1 MDEFQEI
8 LQDFLIESF
17 ELIEQLDQDLVELE
31 SRPDDLDLLNRI
43 FRVAHTIKG
52 ASSFL
57 NFDVLTHLTHH
68 MENLLNMARHGDLVI
83 DADVMDVIL
92 ESIDLMKAL
101 LVRIRDSGADAGL
114 EVGQCVERLDA
125 VANGTP
131 LSSVT
136 ETVTVTASETVV
148 AVEPQTDAEEEADY
162 SGMSEA
168 EVEAEIERLI
178 AQRQAEDAAKRANK
192 ANSSA
197 PVEEEPDYE
206 GMDDAEVEA
215 EIERLLAK
223 RQAEDAAKRAQKAAE
238 TSTAPSVAAPVA
250 APITSEPM
258 PQSEPIPAPVPVAPA
273 APAVQPKVEAKPAT
287 PVARRAAEPKE
298 EGENRGGGAVEQT
311 IRVDVKRLDH
321 LMNLIGEL
329 VLGKNRLI
337 KINDDVEERY
347 EGEAFLEE
355 LNQVVSIVSLVTTD
369 LQIAVMKTR
378 MLPIGKVFNKFPR
391 MIRDLS
397 RELNKKIELEITG
410 EETELD
416 KSIVEEIGDPLV
428 HIIRNSCDHGIET
441 PDVRLSSGKEET
453 GTIHLKAYHE
463 GNHIVIQIIDDGKGL
478 DAEMLKLK
486 SIEKGIITEKEA
498 EGMSEKEA
506 FGLIFRPGFSTA
518 AQVTSVSGRGVG
530 MDVVKTN
537 IEKLN
542 GMIDIDSEVGKGTSM
557 KLKIPLTLA
566 IIQALLVGV
575 QEEYYAI
582 PLASVLETVRISK
595 DEIYT
600 VESRSVMRLRDE
612 VLSLVHI
619 GDIFEVERVFDNSEH
634 AYVVVLG
641 LAESKIGLI
650 VDSLVGQE
658 EIVIKS
664 LGEYL
669 KGIEGIAGATIRGDG
684 GVTLIVDVAA
694 LMQMAKSVKSTVGQE
709 SAEAKGRLGVKNK
722 PSDYKV
728 MIVDD
733 SKTDRTIMR
742 KSLEPMGITLV
753 EATDGIEALNILKQA
768 DHTFDAMLIDIE
780 MPRMDGY
787 SLAAEI
793 KKYNKYKNLPL
804 IAVTSRTGKADRM
817 RGVES
822 GMVEYITKPYSS
834 EYLMNVVK
842 RNIKFN
848 EGL

>member
-8 LQDFLIESF
+8 LQDFLVESF

-31 SRPDDLDLLNRI
+31 NTPEDLELLNGI
-43 FRVAHTIKG
+43 FRVAHTVKG

-68 MENLLNMARHGDLVI
+68 MEDVLNKARHGELILVPDI
-83 DADVMDVIL
+83 MDVVL

-101 LVRIRDSGADAGL
+101 LETIRDTSADAG
-114 EVGQCVERLDA
+114 VDVADCVIKLDA
-125 VANGTP
+125 ITKGQVPESIESPVVVEEVLVEPEPELDYNSMDDAAVEDEIQRL
-131 LSSVT
+131 LSERQAQDKAKRKAKIDAG
-136 ETVTVTASETVV
+136 ETVLAAPSIKKEPS
-148 AVEPQTDAEEEADY
+148 VEPDY
-162 SGMSEA
+162 DNMDDNEI
-168 EVEAEIERLI
+168 EAEIQRLLND
-178 AQRQAEDAAKRANK
+178 RQNEDKAKRK
-192 ANSSA
+192 AKIDAGETVLVA
-197 PVEEEPDYE
+197 PSIVEEVVVTPAPKPTPESLPTPKPTPVVVKKKE
-206 GMDDAEVEA
+206 EE
-215 EIERLLAK
+215 
-223 RQAEDAAKRAQKAAE
+223 QAAAPTKRA
-238 TSTAPSVAAPVA
+238 
-250 APITSEPM
+250 
-258 PQSEPIPAPVPVAPA
+258 PA
-273 APAVQPKVEAKPAT
+273 
-287 PVARRAAEPKE
+287 
-298 EGENRGGGAVEQT
+298 AVEQT

-329 VLGKNRLI
+329 VLAKNRLI

-347 EGEAFLEE
+347 EGEEFLEE

-397 RELNKKIELEITG
+397 RELKKNIELEISG

-441 PDVRLSSGKEET
+441 PDIRAGQGKNEA
-453 GTIHLKAYHE
+453 GTICLKAYNE
-463 GNHIVIQIIDDGKGL
+463 GNQIVIQIDDDGKGL
-478 DAEMLKLK
+478 DATMLKEK
-486 SIEKGIITEKEA
+486 SLEKGIITDKEA
-498 EGMSEKEA
+498 DNMSNKEA
-506 FGLIFRPGFSTA
+506 FSLIFKPGFSTA
-518 AQVTSVSGRGVG
+518 AAVTSVSGRGVG

-542 GMIDIDSEVGKGTSM
+542 GIIDMDSEVGVGTSM

-595 DEIYT
+595 EEIYT
-600 VESRSVMRLRDE
+600 VEGRSVMRLREE

-619 GDIFEVERVFDNSEH
+619 GDIFEVERILDSAEY

-641 LAESKIGLI
+641 LGTSKLGLI
-650 VDSLVGQE
+650 VDTLVGQE

-664 LGEYL
+664 LGDYL

-684 GVTLIVDVAA
+684 GVTLIVDVVA
-694 LMQMAKSVKSTVGQE
+694 LMQMARDVKSTAMISETVGE
-709 SAEAKGRLGVKNK
+709 SSSNTKDKA
-722 PSDYKV
+722 SDYTV

-733 SKTDRTIMR
+733 SKTDRTIMI
-742 KSLEPMGITLV
+742 KALDPLGVTLV
-753 EATDGIEALNILKQA
+753 EATDGQEALNILKA
-768 DHTFDAMLIDIE
+768 GDYNFDGMLIDIE

-787 SLAAEI
+787 TLAGEI

-804 IAVTSRTGKADRM
+804 IAVTSRTGKSDRM

-822 GMVEYITKPYSS
+822 GMVEYITKPYSAD
-834 EYLMNVVK
+834 YLASVVQ
-842 RNIKFN
+842 RNINLKSEF
-848 EGL
+848 LS

>member
-8 LQDFLIESF
+8 LQDFLVESF
-17 ELIEQLDQDLVELE
+17 ELVEKLDEDLVELE
-31 SRPDDLDLLNRI
+31 SNPEDLELLNGI

-68 MENLLNMARHGDLVI
+68 MEDVLNKARHGELVI
-83 DADVMDVIL
+83 TPDIMDVVL
-92 ESIDLMKAL
+92 ESIDLMKTL
-101 LVRIRDSGADAGL
+101 LETIRDTSEDAGIDVSDCVSKLDRVSGGDGNVETPVVEPSGAQ
-114 EVGQCVERLDA
+114 E
-125 VANGTP
+125 
-131 LSSVT
+131 
-136 ETVTVTASETVV
+136 
-148 AVEPQTDAEEEADY
+148 EPAAEESVAEQEDEPDY
-162 SGMSEA
+162 ENMDESEI
-168 EVEAEIERLI
+168 EDEIERLLK
-178 AQRQAEDAAKRANK
+178 QRQAEDKAKREAKIAAGEKVLMPEHDLDEDTKESQDEQPK
-192 ANSSA
+192 A
-197 PVEEEPDYE
+197 EPKPT
-206 GMDDAEVEA
+206 
-215 EIERLLAK
+215 AK
-223 RQAEDAAKRAQKAAE
+223 
-238 TSTAPSVAAPVA
+238 
-250 APITSEPM
+250 
-258 PQSEPIPAPVPVAPA
+258 PAPKPV
-273 APAVQPKVEAKPAT
+273 PKVEAVATEDADAENEDAKAGAPAKRT
-287 PVARRAAEPKE
+287 PA
-298 EGENRGGGAVEQT
+298 AVEQT

-329 VLGKNRLI
+329 VLAKNRLM
-337 KINDDVEERY
+337 KINEEVEERY
-347 EGEAFLEE
+347 EGEEFLEE

-378 MLPIGKVFNKFPR
+378 MLPVGKVFNKFPR

-397 RELNKKIELEITG
+397 RELNKKIELVLAG
-410 EETELD
+410 EDTELD

-428 HIIRNSCDHGIET
+428 HIIRNSCDHGVES
-441 PDVRLSSGKEET
+441 PAERAAKGKDEM
-453 GTIHLKAYHE
+453 GTIGLKAYNE
-463 GNHIVIQIIDDGKGL
+463 GNQIVIQIDDDGKGL
-478 DAEMLKLK
+478 DAEMLKAK
-486 SIEKGIITEKEA
+486 SLEKGIISEKEA
-498 EGMSEKEA
+498 ENMSDKEA
-506 FGLIFRPGFSTA
+506 FGLIFKPGFSTA
-518 AQVTSVSGRGVG
+518 ASVTNVSGRGVG

-542 GMIDIDSEVGKGTSM
+542 GIIDIDSEVGVGTSM

-600 VESRSVMRLRDE
+600 VEGRSVMRLRDD

-619 GDIFEVERVFDNSEH
+619 GDIFEVERILDASDH

-641 LAESKIGLI
+641 LGTSKLGLI
-650 VDSLVGQE
+650 VDTLVGQE

-664 LGEYL
+664 LGDYL
-669 KGIEGIAGATIRGDG
+669 KGIDGIAGATIRGDG
-684 GVTLIVDVAA
+684 GVTLIVDVVA
-694 LMQMAKSVKSTVGQE
+694 LMQMAKDVKTTTMIDA
-709 SAEAKGRLGVKNK
+709 SAEGSASNEKNK
-722 PSDYKV
+722 PSDYTI

-742 KSLEPMGITLV
+742 KSLESMGMTL
-753 EATDGIEALNILKQA
+753 IEAADGQEALGILKSGE
-768 DHTFDAMLIDIE
+768 HNFDAMLVDIE

-787 SLAAEI
+787 SLASEI

-804 IAVTSRTGKADRM
+804 IAVTSRTGKSDRM

-834 EYLMNVVK
+834 DYLASVVARNVNFK
-842 RNIKFN
+842 AEF
-848 EGL
+848 L

>member
-8 LQDFLIESF
+8 LQDFLVESF
-17 ELIEQLDQDLVELE
+17 ELVEKLDEDLVELE
-31 SRPDDLDLLNRI
+31 NNPTDLDLLNGI
-43 FRVAHTIKG
+43 FRVAHTVKG

-68 MENLLNMARHGDLVI
+68 MEDVLNKARHAELVLTPDI
-83 DADVMDVIL
+83 MDVVL

-101 LVRIRDSGADAGL
+101 LETIRDTSEDAGID
-114 EVGQCVERLDA
+114 VSGCVARLDKVSGGDGNVESPVSEA
-125 VANGTP
+125 
-131 LSSVT
+131 SSPV
-136 ETVTVTASETVV
+136 
-148 AVEPQTDAEEEADY
+148 EEEVV
-162 SGMSEA
+162 E
-168 EVEAEIERLI
+168 EEVVEAKEDEPDYENMDDNEIEDEIERLLK
-178 AQRQAEDAAKRANK
+178 QRQAEDKAKREAKIAAGEKVLAAPPEVDDEKPAPKEEPKPEPKPAPTPTPVPAQEAASASGDDAKAGAPAKRA
-192 ANSSA
+192 
-197 PVEEEPDYE
+197 
-206 GMDDAEVEA
+206 
-215 EIERLLAK
+215 
-223 RQAEDAAKRAQKAAE
+223 
-238 TSTAPSVAAPVA
+238 
-250 APITSEPM
+250 
-258 PQSEPIPAPVPVAPA
+258 PA
-273 APAVQPKVEAKPAT
+273 
-287 PVARRAAEPKE
+287 
-298 EGENRGGGAVEQT
+298 AVEQT

-329 VLGKNRLI
+329 VLAKNRLM
-337 KINDDVEERY
+337 KINEEVEERY
-347 EGEAFLEE
+347 EGEEFLEE

-397 RELNKKIELEITG
+397 RELDKKIELVLAG
-410 EETELD
+410 EDTELD

-428 HIIRNSCDHGIET
+428 HIIRNSCDHGVET
-441 PDVRLSSGKEET
+441 PAERLAKGKSET
-453 GTIHLKAYHE
+453 GTIGLKAYNE
-463 GNHIVIQIIDDGKGL
+463 GNQIVIQIDDDGKGL
-478 DAEMLKLK
+478 DAEMLKKK
-486 SIEKGIITEKEA
+486 SLEKGLI
-498 EGMSEKEA
+498 SEKEA
-506 FGLIFRPGFSTA
+506 DNISDKEAFTLIFKPGFSTA
-518 AQVTSVSGRGVG
+518 ASVTSVSGRGVG

-542 GMIDIDSEVGKGTSM
+542 GIIDIDSEIGVGTSM

-600 VESRSVMRLRDE
+600 VEGRSVMRLRDD

-619 GDIFEVERVFDNSEH
+619 GDIFEVERILDASDH

-641 LAESKIGLI
+641 LGTSKLGLI
-650 VDSLVGQE
+650 VDTLVGQE

-664 LGEYL
+664 LGDYL
-669 KGIEGIAGATIRGDG
+669 KGIDGIAGATIRGDG
-684 GVTLIVDVAA
+684 GVTLIVDVVA
-694 LMQMAKSVKSTVGQE
+694 LMQMAKDVKATAMIDS
-709 SAEAKGRLGVKNK
+709 SAEGSSAIAEKTKA
-722 PSDYKV
+722 SDYKV

-742 KSLEPMGITLV
+742 KSIEAMGITLV
-753 EATDGIEALNILKQA
+753 EAADGQEALNILKSGE
-768 DHTFDAMLIDIE
+768 HHFDAMLVDIE

-787 SLAAEI
+787 TLATEI

-804 IAVTSRTGKADRM
+804 IAVTSRTGKSDRM

-822 GMVEYITKPYSS
+822 GMVEYITKPYSAD
-834 EYLMNVVK
+834 YLASVVQRNVNFK
-842 RNIKFN
+842 AEF
-848 EGL
+848 L

>member
-8 LQDFLIESF
+8 LQDFLVEAF
-17 ELIEQLDQDLVELE
+17 ELVEKLDEDLVELE
-31 SRPDDLDLLNRI
+31 STPEDLELLNGI

-68 MENLLNMARHGDLVI
+68 MEDVLNKARHGELI
-83 DADVMDVIL
+83 ITSDVMDVVL
-92 ESIDLMKAL
+92 ESIDLMKSL
-101 LVRIRDSGADAGL
+101 LTIIRDTSTDAG
-114 EVGQCVERLDA
+114 VDVSACVARLDRISGGDA
-125 VANGTP
+125 DVPTP
-131 LSSVT
+131 VT
-136 ETVTVTASETVV
+136 SKPVMEVV
-148 AVEPQTDAEEEADY
+148 IDEPEVQENEPDY
-162 SGMSEA
+162 DNMSDDD
-168 EVEAEIERLI
+168 VEAEIQRLLN
-178 AQRQAEDAAKRANK
+178 QRQEEDKAKRAAKVAAGEEVLAPPPDPDTIVESEKEPK
-192 ANSSA
+192 AEKKHEPIMA
-197 PVEEEPDYE
+197 PVPR
-206 GMDDAEVEA
+206 ASTN
-215 EIERLLAK
+215 AK
-223 RQAEDAAKRAQKAAE
+223 SMNNDEDAKAAVPAKRA
-238 TSTAPSVAAPVA
+238 STTVD
-250 APITSEPM
+250 
-258 PQSEPIPAPVPVAPA
+258 
-273 APAVQPKVEAKPAT
+273 
-287 PVARRAAEPKE
+287 
-298 EGENRGGGAVEQT
+298 QT
-311 IRVDVKRLDH
+311 IRVDVNRLDH

-329 VLGKNRLI
+329 VLAKNRLI

-347 EGEAFLEE
+347 EGEEFLEE

-397 RELNKKIELEITG
+397 RELKKKIELEIKG

-441 PDVRLSSGKEET
+441 PEIRLASGKGEI
-453 GTIHLKAYHE
+453 GIISLKAYNE
-463 GNHIVIQIIDDGKGL
+463 GNQIVIQIDDDGKGL
-478 DAEMLKLK
+478 DADVLKNKAL
-486 SIEKGIITEKEA
+486 EKGLINEKEA
-498 EGMSEKEA
+498 DNMSEKEA
-506 FGLIFRPGFSTA
+506 FMLIMKPGFSTA
-518 AQVTSVSGRGVG
+518 AAVTNVSGRGVG

-537 IEKLN
+537 IEKVN
-542 GMIDIDSEVGKGTSM
+542 GIVDIDSEKGIGSSV

-575 QEEYYAI
+575 QEEAYAI

-600 VESRSVMRLRDE
+600 VESRSVMRLRNE

-619 GDIFEVERVFDNSEH
+619 GDIFEVERILDSGEH

-641 LAESKIGLI
+641 LGVQKLGLI

-694 LMQMAKSVKSTVGQE
+694 LMDIAKNVKATTMMADQKSGLE
-709 SAEAKGRLGVKNK
+709 HSAEKTKS
-722 PSDYKV
+722 SDYKI

-733 SKTDRTIMR
+733 SKTDRMIMR
-742 KSLEPMGITLV
+742 KSLEATGMTLI
-753 EATDGIEALNILKQA
+753 EATDGQEALTILKQG
-768 DHTFDAMLIDIE
+768 DHHFDAMLIDIE

-787 SLAAEI
+787 TLATEI
-793 KKYNKYKNLPL
+793 KKYSRYKQMPL
-804 IAVTSRTGKADRM
+804 IAVTSRTGKSDRM

-822 GMVEYITKPYSS
+822 GMVEYITKPYSADYLSSVVQRNVNFKS
-834 EYLMNVVK
+834 EFLS
-842 RNIKFN
+842 
-848 EGL
+848 

>member
-1 MDEFQEI
+1 MDEFEEI
-8 LQDFLIESF
+8 LQDFLIEAF

-31 SRPDDLDLLNRI
+31 TRPDDLDLLNRI

-68 MENLLNMARHGDLVI
+68 MENLLNMARHGDLII
-83 DADVMDVIL
+83 DANVMDVIL

-101 LVRIRDSGADAGL
+101 LVKIRDSREDSGL
-114 EVGQCVERLDA
+114 DVSGCVARLDA
-125 VANGTP
+125 VANGESAP
-131 LSSVT
+131 AEAAPEVVVQESI
-136 ETVTVTASETVV
+136 VV
-148 AVEPQTDAEEEADY
+148 ASVEEEIDY
-162 SGMSEA
+162 SNMSDA
-168 EVEAEIERLI
+168 EVEAEIERLVAQKNAEAI
-178 AQRQAEDAAKRANK
+178 AKHSTQAPAQI
-192 ANSSA
+192 SA
-197 PVEEEPDYE
+197 SDDEEPDYSN
-206 GMDDAEVEA
+206 MSDAEVEA
-215 EIERLLAK
+215 EIERLLAQK
-223 RQAEDAAKRAQKAAE
+223 NAEAVAKRAGSPAVEIPVVQ
-238 TSTAPSVAAPVA
+238 SAPVVVPTPAPQPKQAAPVA
-250 APITSEPM
+250 KEAPVASAVRRSEP
-258 PQSEPIPAPVPVAPA
+258 
-273 APAVQPKVEAKPAT
+273 KD
-287 PVARRAAEPKE
+287 
-298 EGENRGGGAVEQT
+298 EGESKGGATVEQT

-397 RELNKKIELEITG
+397 RELNKKIELEISG

-428 HIIRNSCDHGIET
+428 HIIRNSCDHGIEVG
-441 PDVRLSSGKEET
+441 DVRVASGKDEG
-453 GTIHLKAYHE
+453 GTIQLKAYHE

-478 DAEMLKLK
+478 DADMLKQK

-498 EGMSEKEA
+498 DAMSEKEA

-582 PLASVLETVRISK
+582 PLASVLETVRINK
-595 DEIYT
+595 EDIYT
-600 VESRSVMRLRDE
+600 VESRSVMRLRNE

-650 VDSLVGQE
+650 VDTLIGQE

-694 LMQMAKSVKSTVGQE
+694 LMQMAKSVKSTVGNE
-709 SAEAKGRLGVKNK
+709 SNDAKKIGVKNSA
-722 PSDYKV
+722 SDYCV
-728 MIVDD
+728 MVVDD

-742 KSLEPMGITLV
+742 KSLEPLGITLV
-753 EATDGIEALNILKQA
+753 EAVDGVEALNVLKQG
-768 DHTFDAMLIDIE
+768 DHFFDAMLIDIE

-787 SLAAEI
+787 TLASEI

-804 IAVTSRTGKADRM
+804 IAVTSRAGKADRM

-822 GMVEYITKPYSS
+822 GMVEYITKPYSP

>member
-8 LQDFLIESF
+8 LQDFLVESF

-31 SRPDDLDLLNRI
+31 TRPDDLELLNGI
-43 FRVAHTIKG
+43 FRVAHTVKG

-68 MENLLNMARHGDLVI
+68 MEDVLNKARHGELVI
-83 DADVMDVIL
+83 VPDVMDVIL

-101 LVRIRDSGADAGL
+101 LETIRDTSADAGID
-114 EVGQCVERLDA
+114 VADCVVRLDKISG
-125 VANGTP
+125 GTGDVDTP
-131 LSSVT
+131 VSSG
-136 ETVTVTASETVV
+136 A
-148 AVEPQTDAEEEADY
+148 PIAEE
-162 SGMSEA
+162 S
-168 EVEAEIERLI
+168 V
-178 AQRQAEDAAKRANK
+178 
-192 ANSSA
+192 
-197 PVEEEPDYE
+197 VEESVVEEDDTDYDNMSPD
-206 GMDDAEVEA
+206 DLEA
-215 EIERLLAK
+215 EIERLLQE
-223 RQAEDAAKRAQKAAE
+223 RQAEDATKRQAKIAAGE
-238 TSTAPSVAAPVA
+238 EVLAAP
-250 APITSEPM
+250 PEPM
-258 PQSEPIPAPVPVAPA
+258 EEASSKEPEPEPIVTSVPVPTSAPA
-273 APAVQPKVEAKPAT
+273 AKAEIKEDPKAAAPAKRTPA
-287 PVARRAAEPKE
+287 
-298 EGENRGGGAVEQT
+298 AVEQT

-329 VLGKNRLI
+329 VLAKNRLI

-347 EGEAFLEE
+347 EGEEFLEE
-355 LNQVVSIVSLVTTD
+355 LNQVVSIVSIVTTD

-397 RELNKKIELEITG
+397 RELNKQIELEIDG

-428 HIIRNSCDHGIET
+428 HIIRNSCDHGVEM
-441 PDVRLSSGKEET
+441 PDVRTAAGKNES
-453 GTIHLKAYHE
+453 GTIGLKAYNE
-463 GNHIVIQIIDDGKGL
+463 GNQIVIQIDDDGKGL
-478 DAEMLKLK
+478 DTNMLKNK
-486 SIEKGIITEKEA
+486 SLEKGIITEKEA
-498 EGMSEKEA
+498 DSMSDKEA
-506 FGLIFRPGFSTA
+506 FGLIFKPGFSTA
-518 AQVTSVSGRGVG
+518 AAVTSVSGRGVG

-542 GMIDIDSEVGKGTSM
+542 GIIDIDSEIGVGTSM

-600 VESRSVMRLRDE
+600 VEGRSVMRLREE

-619 GDIFEVERVFDNSEH
+619 GDIFEVERILDSGEH

-641 LAESKIGLI
+641 LGTSKIGLI
-650 VDSLVGQE
+650 VDTLVGQE

-664 LGEYL
+664 LGDYL
-669 KGIEGIAGATIRGDG
+669 KGIDGVAGATIRGDG
-684 GVTLIVDVAA
+684 GVTLIVDVVA
-694 LMQMAKSVKSTVGQE
+694 LMQIAKNIKATPLVNHGSEDGASSEKTK
-709 SAEAKGRLGVKNK
+709 A
-722 PSDYKV
+722 SDYTI

-742 KSLEPMGITLV
+742 KSLEASGMTLV
-753 EATDGIEALNILKQA
+753 EATDGQEALNILKSG
-768 DHTFDAMLIDIE
+768 DHVFDAMLVDIE

-787 SLAAEI
+787 TLATEI

-804 IAVTSRTGKADRM
+804 IAVTSRTGKSDRM

-834 EYLMNVVK
+834 DYLSSVVQRNVNFK
-842 RNIKFN
+842 AEF
-848 EGL
+848 L

>member
-31 SRPDDLDLLNRI
+31 NTPEDLELLNRI
-43 FRVAHTIKG
+43 FRVAHTVKG

-68 MENLLNMARHGDLVI
+68 MEDVLNKARHGELIITPDI
-83 DADVMDVIL
+83 MDVVL
-92 ESIDLMKAL
+92 ESIDLMKAI
-101 LVRIRDSGADAGL
+101 LVNIRD
-114 EVGQCVERLDA
+114 
-125 VANGTP
+125 T
-131 LSSVT
+131 SSDT
-136 ETVTVTASETVV
+136 
-148 AVEPQTDAEEEADY
+148 
-162 SGMSEA
+162 GI
-168 EVEAEIERLI
+168 EVEACVKRLDVVSSGGDI
-178 AQRQAEDAAKRANK
+178 ASVAGESAPEPTAAPEPA
-192 ANSSA
+192 AA
-197 PVEEEPDYE
+197 PEPVEEEEELDYDNMSE
-206 GMDDAEVEA
+206 DDIEA
-215 EIERLLAK
+215 EIERLLNQRQDEDKARRDAK
-223 RQAEDAAKRAQKAAE
+223 IAAGETVISLDDIDASSDE
-238 TSTAPSVAAPVA
+238 EEESVADVTPEVEPEPVA
-250 APITSEPM
+250 AA
-258 PQSEPIPAPVPVAPA
+258 APPPPPPPPPPVA
-273 APAVQPKVEAKPAT
+273 PKVEAKKEAPKKEAPAKT
-287 PVARRAAEPKE
+287 ATT
-298 EGENRGGGAVEQT
+298 VEQT

-347 EGEAFLEE
+347 EGEEFLEE

-397 RELNKKIELEITG
+397 RELNKKIELEISG
-410 EETELD
+410 EDTELD

-428 HIIRNSCDHGIET
+428 HIIRNSCDHGVEDPET
-441 PDVRLSSGKEET
+441 RMAAGKNET
-453 GTIHLKAYHE
+453 GTIMLKAYNE
-463 GNHIVIQIIDDGKGL
+463 GNHIVIQITDDGKGL
-478 DAEMLKLK
+478 DVDMLKSK
-486 SIEKGIITEKEA
+486 SLEKGIISEKEA
-498 EGMSEKEA
+498 DAMGDKEA
-506 FGLIFRPGFSTA
+506 FGLIFKPGFSTA
-518 AQVTSVSGRGVG
+518 ATVTNVSGRGVG

-542 GMIDIDSEVGKGTSM
+542 GIIDIDSEIARGTTM

-600 VESRSVMRLRDE
+600 VENRSVMRLREE

-619 GDIFEVERVFDNSEH
+619 GDIFEVERVFDSSEH
-634 AYVVVLG
+634 AYVVVIG
-641 LAESKIGLI
+641 LAESKLGLI

-694 LMQMAKSVKSTVGQE
+694 LMQMAKSVKSTVSVE
-709 SAEAKGRLGVKNK
+709 NSSAAVATEKTQ

-728 MIVDD
+728 LMVDD

-742 KSLEPMGITLV
+742 KSLAPLGITL
-753 EATDGIEALNILKQA
+753 IEAVDGVDALGVLKSG
-768 DHTFDAMLIDIE
+768 DHVFDAMLIDIE

-787 SLAAEI
+787 SLATEI

-804 IAVTSRTGKADRM
+804 IAVTSRTGKSDRM

-822 GMVEYITKPYSS
+822 GMVEYITKPYSPD
-834 EYLMNVVK
+834 YLMNVVK
-842 RNIKFN
+842 RNMKMTM
-848 EGL
+848 EGGS

>member
-101 LVRIRDSGADAGL
+101 LHRIRDTGEDGGL
-114 EVGQCVERLDA
+114 EVGPCVERLDA

-131 LSSVT
+131 LSEVVS
-136 ETVTVTASETVV
+136 EPAAS
-148 AVEPQTDAEEEADY
+148 APEPEPVDVMTDEEADY
-162 SGMSEA
+162 AGMSDD
-168 EVEAEIERLI
+168 EVEAEIERLLAQRQAEDAEKRAQKVKSSGASSDEEPNYDGMSDDEVEAEI
-178 AQRQAEDAAKRANK
+178 ERLLAQRQAEDAAKRAQK
-192 ANSSA
+192 ST
-197 PVEEEPDYE
+197 EPE
-206 GMDDAEVEA
+206 KPKE
-215 EIERLLAK
+215 
-223 RQAEDAAKRAQKAAE
+223 Q
-238 TSTAPSVAAPVA
+238 TPPPAPVA
-250 APITSEPM
+250 APKPEPKEEVKA
-258 PQSEPIPAPVPVAPA
+258 SA
-273 APAVQPKVEAKPAT
+273 
-287 PVARRAAEPKE
+287 PVARRSEPKE
-298 EGENRGGGAVEQT
+298 DGEGRGGSAVEQT

-428 HIIRNSCDHGIET
+428 HIIRNSCDHGVES
-441 PDVRLSSGKEET
+441 PDVRLAAGKPET
-453 GTIHLKAYHE
+453 GTVQLKAYHE

-478 DAEMLKLK
+478 DPDMLKMK

-498 EGMSEKEA
+498 EMMSEKEA
-506 FGLIFRPGFSTA
+506 YGLIFRPGFSTA

-542 GMIDIDSEVGKGTSM
+542 GMIDIDSEVGQGTSM

-709 SAEAKGRLGVKNK
+709 NSNNKGRLGSKTK
-722 PSDYKV
+722 PSDYTV

-742 KSLEPMGITLV
+742 KALEPMGITLV
-753 EATDGIEALNILKQA
+753 EATDGIEALNILKQG
-768 DHTFDAMLIDIE
+768 DYMFDGMLVDIE

-787 SLAAEI
+787 TLASEI

-822 GMVEYITKPYSS
+822 GMIEYITKPYSP

>member
-8 LQDFLIESF
+8 LQDFLVESF

-31 SRPDDLDLLNRI
+31 NRPDDLELLNGI
-43 FRVAHTIKG
+43 FRVAHTVKG

-68 MENLLNMARHGDLVI
+68 MEDVLNKARHGELRI
-83 DADVMDVIL
+83 TPDVMDVVL

-101 LVRIRDSGADAGL
+101 LHTIRDTSSDAGIA
-114 EVGQCVERLDA
+114 VGACVVRLDKIS
-125 VANGTP
+125 GGDGDI
-131 LSSVT
+131 
-136 ETVTVTASETVV
+136 ASPIT
-148 AVEPQTDAEEEADY
+148 
-162 SGMSEA
+162 A
-168 EVEAEIERLI
+168 EVEEEFEEET
-178 AQRQAEDAAKRANK
+178 QVEE
-192 ANSSA
+192 SSA
-197 PVEEEPDYE
+197 EPDYE
-206 GMDDAEVEA
+206 NMQEDEIEA
-215 EIERLLAK
+215 EIERLLVQ
-223 RQAEDAAKRAQKAAE
+223 RQNEDKAKRAAKIAAGESVPEAPPAPMEEEEVKPQPKA
-238 TSTAPSVAAPVA
+238 
-250 APITSEPM
+250 EPK
-258 PQSEPIPAPVPVAPA
+258 PTPKPVPVAPA
-273 APAVQPKVEAKPAT
+273 PRAVLRHDDDDDA
-287 PVARRAAEPKE
+287 RAAAPVKKSSTT
-298 EGENRGGGAVEQT
+298 VEQT

-329 VLGKNRLI
+329 VLAKNRLI

-347 EGEAFLEE
+347 EGEEFLEE

-378 MLPIGKVFNKFPR
+378 MLPVGKVFNKFPR
-391 MIRDLS
+391 MIRDLT
-397 RELNKKIELEITG
+397 RELNKKIELEISG
-410 EETELD
+410 EDTELD

-428 HIIRNSCDHGIET
+428 HIIRNSCDHGIEM
-441 PDVRLSSGKEET
+441 PSVRLAAGKEET
-453 GTIHLKAYHE
+453 GIITLKAYNE
-463 GNHIVIQIIDDGKGL
+463 GNQIVIQIDDDGKGL
-478 DAEMLKLK
+478 DPIMLKNK
-486 SIEKGIITEKEA
+486 SLEKGIITEKEA
-498 EGMSEKEA
+498 DAMSDKEA
-506 FGLIFRPGFSTA
+506 FALIFKPGFSTA
-518 AQVTSVSGRGVG
+518 AAVTSVSGRGVG

-542 GMIDIDSEVGKGTSM
+542 GIIDIESQVGVGTSM

-600 VESRSVMRLRDE
+600 VESRSVMRLRED

-619 GDIFEVERVFDNSEH
+619 GDIFEVERILDGSEH

-641 LAESKIGLI
+641 LGAQKLGLI
-650 VDSLVGQE
+650 VDTLVGQE

-669 KGIEGIAGATIRGDG
+669 KGIRGIAGATIRGDG
-684 GVTLIVDVAA
+684 GVTLIVDVVA
-694 LMQMAKSVKSTVGQE
+694 LMEMAKGIKSTITSSNNEVAQI
-709 SAEAKGRLGVKNK
+709 SKDKSRA
-722 PSDYKV
+722 SDYKV
-728 MIVDD
+728 MMVDD

-742 KSLEPMGITLV
+742 KSLEPLGITLI
-753 EATDGIEALNILKQA
+753 EAVDGQEALNILKQG
-768 DHTFDAMLIDIE
+768 DYNFDAMLIDIE

-787 SLAAEI
+787 TLATEI
-793 KKYNKYKNLPL
+793 KKYNRYKNLPL
-804 IAVTSRTGKADRM
+804 IAVTSRSGKSDRM

-834 EYLMNVVK
+834 DYLSSVVQ
-842 RNIKFN
+842 RNINFKSEF
-848 EGL
+848 LS